1 MQGCLTIKKKFYYR
15 YKKRYIEIYKRLA
28 KYDAKPVDLQ
38 RQEDKYFKFE
48 DSKFPEINNKITKFV
63 NRNKEFPD
71 FIDIKDLV
79 KECSSKLGWSDSQVH
94 AEAEKIFQA
103 VGKKLIKRR
112 RLDEYDYSCSYVK
125 VILEIKS

>member
-1 MQGCLTIKKKFYYR
+1 M
-15 YKKRYIEIYKRLA
+15 EIYKRLA